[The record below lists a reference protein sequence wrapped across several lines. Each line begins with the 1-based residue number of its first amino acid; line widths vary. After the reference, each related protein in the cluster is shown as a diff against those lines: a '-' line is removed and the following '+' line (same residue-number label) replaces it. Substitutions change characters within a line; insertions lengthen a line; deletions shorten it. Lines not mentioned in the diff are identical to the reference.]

1 VTDAP
6 QKRKPLG
13 ELLKDKGIIKDGH
26 IEYALQEQKVTKER
40 LGEVLQRLGFVT
52 EYEIATTTAEQEQL
66 PYLELTDALPEEE
79 ALRLFNKNLCLNNQF
94 LPIMRQD
101 QILRVATVST
111 DTTRLRQIITR
122 QTGLQPIF
130 HVADRTK
137 LVNAIHNYYYFLEH
151 PVETLIETEVR
162 VLSGD
167 TEGVRPVDKLL
178 EHIFH
183 LAVKFR
189 ASDIH
194 IRPMERSVNVTL
206 RVDGVMRSMFFLP
219 SQLKRVISS
228 VKMKAGMDIA
238 EQRLPQDGSFTE
250 TILNNEYYFR
260 ASTTV
265 CPFGENL
272 VLRVLPLQGAF
283 MGMNQLGFLDED
295 VRTVKSMFNEPYGIV
310 LLTGP
315 TGSGKT
321 STLYAAL
328 LTMDM
333 LGKNIMTVENP
344 IEYRFPLL
352 RQTQVNTK
360 AGYTFAN
367 AIRFFLRHDPD
378 VMLVG
383 EIRDDETAKT
393 AFSASETGH
402 LVLSTLHTN
411 SAFGA
416 IPRLLTLG
424 VPEFVLA
431 DSLVGVVSQRLV
443 RRICPSCKEAYE
455 PSKAER
461 DYLDLPDL
469 ETLYRGPG
477 CQVCGQ
483 TGYVGRTLIYEIL
496 SFDKELASL
505 LREQSSQLQLEQ
517 VAFNH
522 GFKNMFAVA
531 RIKVTKGITSVAEV
545 QRVLGHIAGT
555 R

>member
-1 VTDAP
+1 MNAP
-6 QKRKPLG
+6 VKRKPLG
-13 ELLKDKGIIKDGH
+13 ELLKDKGIIQDGH
-26 IEYALQEQKVTKER
+26 IDYALQEQKVTRER

-66 PYLELTDALPEEE
+66 PYLELSDALPEER

-94 LPIMRQD
+94 LPIKREDSRLQ
-101 QILRVATVST
+101 VAPVST
-111 DTTRLRQIITR
+111 DTQRLRQTITR
-122 QTGLQPIF
+122 QTGLQPDF
-130 HVADRTK
+130 YVVDRTK

-151 PVETLIETEVR
+151 PVESLIETEVR

-183 LAVKFR
+183 LAVKYR

-194 IRPMERSVNVTL
+194 IRPMEKSVNVAL
-206 RVDGVMRSMFFLP
+206 RVDGVMRSMFSLP
-219 SQLKRVISS
+219 SQLKRVVSS
-228 VKMKAGMDIA
+228 VKMRAGMDIA

-250 TILNNEYYFR
+250 TILNNDYYFR

-265 CPFGENL
+265 VPFGENL

-283 MGMNQLGFLDED
+283 MGMNQLGFLEDD
-295 VRTVKSMFNEPYGIV
+295 VRLVKTMFNEPYGIV

-367 AIRFFLRHDPD
+367 AIRYFLRHDPD

-383 EIRDDETAKT
+383 EIRDEETAGT

-416 IPRLLTLG
+416 IPRLQTLG
-424 VPEFVLA
+424 VPAFVLA

-443 RRICPSCKEAYE
+443 RRICPSCKVSYTA
-455 PSKAER
+455 SQAER
-461 DYLDLPDL
+461 EYLGLPELDR
-469 ETLYRGPG
+469 LYRGPG
-477 CQVCGQ
+477 CQVCGH

-496 SFDKELASL
+496 GFDRELATL
-505 LREQSSQLQLEQ
+505 LREGGTQLQLEQ
-517 VAFNH
+517 VAASH
-522 GFKNMFAVA
+522 GFKDMFGTA
-531 RIKVTKGITSVAEV
+531 RAKVVLGITTVAEM